1 MTMPQDHPPELVD
14 PKLEARL
21 ALLEEVFCKFARDEG
36 TLNVIGGGF
45 GNVSDQLE
53 SMTRYLQGI
62 NEQMAPLR
70 QLGGPKA
77 NLDHDQKAR
86 LKYLIKGWTPPR
98 WNNLGAVSIPEL
110 PVRYIGQS
118 VPEQPHLALEA
129 DYHDR
134 SASS

>member
-1 MTMPQDHPPELVD
+1 MPNDHPPGSVD

-36 TLNVIGGGF
+36 TQNVIGGGF

-86 LKYLIKGWTPPR
+86 LKYLIKALTPPR
-98 WNNLGAVSIPEL
+98 WNGVAAVSIPEL

-118 VPEQPHLALEA
+118 VPEQPLMALEE
-129 DYHDR
+129 DFHDR
-134 SASS
+134 SATS

>member
-1 MTMPQDHPPELVD
+1 MPQDHPPETVD

-21 ALLEEVFCKFARDEG
+21 ALLEEVFCKFARDEA
-36 TLNVIGGGF
+36 TQNVIGSGF

-77 NLDHDQKAR
+77 DLDCNQKAR
-86 LKYLIKGWTPPR
+86 LKYLIKALTPPR
-98 WNNLGAVSIPEL
+98 WNHLEAVSIPAHS
-110 PVRYIGQS
+110 VRY
-118 VPEQPHLALEA
+118 
-129 DYHDR
+129 
-134 SASS
+134 

>member
-1 MTMPQDHPPELVD
+1 MPTNQPPGSID

-36 TLNVIGGGF
+36 TQNVIGGGF

-70 QLGGPKA
+70 QLGVPRA
-77 NLDHDQKAR
+77 HLDRDQRAR
-86 LKYLIKGWTPPR
+86 LRYLIKGWMPPR
-98 WNNLGAVSIPEL
+98 WNGLAAVTIPEL
-110 PVRYIGQS
+110 PVRYIGQW
-118 VPEQPHLALEA
+118 VPEQTLMALE
-129 DYHDR
+129 DDFHDDR
-134 SASS
+134 SATS

>member
-1 MTMPQDHPPELVD
+1 MPKDHRPGSVD

-36 TLNVIGGGF
+36 TQNVIGGGF

-77 NLDHDQKAR
+77 NLDRDQKAR
-86 LKYLIKGWTPPR
+86 LKYLIKAWTPPR
-98 WNNLGAVSIPEL
+98 WNGLAAVSIPEL

-118 VPEQPHLALEA
+118 VPEQPLMALEA
-129 DYHDR
+129 DFHDR
-134 SASS
+134 SATS